1 VRHYRIGRKPSGPW
15 TNLTPPIRGGIHHKL
30 EDLGANDKSSGDI
43 LNADIT
49 SISDCPGKNEKAAYP
64 DLSLN
69 VRQRSPGCSQSPA
82 HAPVPIRGAP
92 KEQQSPSEY
101 TDWAVRKGIKQ
112 DIEDYPSLDPAVQL
126 RIAHKYRLLHQKV
139 RDQGLYECRL
149 LEYGKEMIRYV
160 GLLLLFTLAL
170 RHGWYMTS
178 AVFLGLFWVRLK
190 LFQTLDIMLTSMR
203 SIKSCSPLTMLDI
216 SPSPTILSRIRS
228 LASSSLTS
236 VAVYPLG
243 GGRAA
248 TMFIISSRIILS
260 V

>member
-1 VRHYRIGRKPSGPW
+1 MRHYQIGRKPSGPW

-30 EDLGANDKSSGDI
+30 EDPDANHDTGGDI
-43 LNADIT
+43 VSEDTTLM
-49 SISDCPGKNEKAAYP
+49 SDCPGTNEKAAYP

-69 VRQRSPGCSQSPA
+69 VRQRSPASSEPSA
-82 HAPVPIRGAP
+82 HEPLPISEVP

-101 TDWAVRKGIKQ
+101 TDWAVQKGIDQ
-112 DIEDYPSLDPAVQL
+112 DIQDYPSLDPAVQL

-160 GLLLLFTLAL
+160 GLFLLFMLAL

-190 LFQTLDIMLTSMR
+190 HFKNAEYDVNLY
-203 SIKSCSPLTMLDI
+203 
-216 SPSPTILSRIRS
+216 
-228 LASSSLTS
+228 A
-236 VAVYPLG
+236 
-243 GGRAA
+243 
-248 TMFIISSRIILS
+248 
-260 V
+260 